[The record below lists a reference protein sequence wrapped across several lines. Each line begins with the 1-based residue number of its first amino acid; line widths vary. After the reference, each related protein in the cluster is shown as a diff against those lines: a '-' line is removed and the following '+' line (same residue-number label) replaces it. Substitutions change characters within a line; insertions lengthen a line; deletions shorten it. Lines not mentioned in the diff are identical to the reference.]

1 MVTVIQPDYSE
12 TSGSRA
18 RFNTRAFWFLRS
30 HPWVPAMKLQ
40 ISWCPNSTPTR
51 CEPDELSRVTL
62 TTLEHI
68 SKVSS
73 LLCSYLKK
81 PIYFSSENWEVFIKF
96 YLNSKKG
103 GTEDWYAV
111 PHPIAGPV
119 PPLTHPAGLTN
130 STQPVSRY
138 FKLHRRTAGWL
149 FQPWNLLWAKHARSW
164 TLPNCIDTLL
174 PDVRC

>member
-12 TSGSRA
+12 TSGSGA

-51 CEPDELSRVTL
+51 CEPDEPSRATL
-62 TTLEHI
+62 AILEHI

-81 PIYFSSENWEVFIKF
+81 PIYFSSERWEVFLINF
-96 YLNSKKG
+96 IYILTRLG
-103 GTEDWYAV
+103 QMTDM
-111 PHPIAGPV
+111 PLPI
-119 PPLTHPAGLTN
+119 
-130 STQPVSRY
+130 
-138 FKLHRRTAGWL
+138 LHSDRCRPSPIQQDRQTAHNQENGWL
-149 FQPWNLLWAKHARSW
+149 VVSTMRSFIGE
-164 TLPNCIDTLL
+164 T
-174 PDVRC
+174 R